1 MREKYGTPA
10 SKHAGPAPTWRSLRT
25 AGSALG
31 CVPRPI
37 LPQEQFLCTGTRGL
51 GRGAGLHPDRGPR
64 LWKRGNEIPA
74 MVLLSLSDSCAG
86 GENLFILRFIFL
98 SYLQVSLP
106 I

>member
-10 SKHAGPAPTWRSLRT
+10 SKDAGPAPTWRSLPT

-37 LPQEQFLCTGTRGL
+37 LLQEQFLCTGTRGPD
-51 GRGAGLHPDRGPR
+51 RRAGLHPDWEPR
-64 LWKRGNEIPA
+64 LWKWENEIPA
-74 MVLLSLSDSCAG
+74 RVLLSLSDLCAG
-86 GENLFILRFIFL
+86 GENFLILCFIFL
-98 SYLQVSLP
+98 SYLQVSVP